1 LSDQTSQKLTAM
13 IENSSELSMRPR
25 MQWPVELLQAGE
37 LLAKAFHFAE
47 AQYHSPWDFA
57 VELCELQQIGLS
69 RCDLRNLV
77 AQGFLDHAEELPTT
91 PSGERRFRPTGRL
104 TFADR
109 TCFVLTK
116 LGRLAIADTD
126 PTRFSNEEKAR
137 QPTQHHPA
145 SISNSDNN
153 GPSNLRVKAIK
164 PIWDPGLL
172 RLSFGDLLVKQF
184 RTHALNQHLI
194 LSAFQEEDWR
204 DRIDD
209 PLPPV
214 DQIEPKRRLH
224 DTIAGLNR
232 HQINHVLHFFG
243 VGSGRGV
250 GWVPK
255 QNASPSTLHL
265 RR

>member
-1 LSDQTSQKLTAM
+1 M
-13 IENSSELSMRPR
+13 IDNSSERSMLPR
-25 MQWPVELLQAGE
+25 LQWPVEFLQAGK
-37 LLAKAFHFAE
+37 LLAKAFNFAE

-126 PTRFSNEEKAR
+126 PTRFSNEEEAR
-137 QPTQHHPA
+137 QPTPRHP
-145 SISNSDNN
+145 SGISNEHNN
-153 GPSNLRVKAIK
+153 GQTNLPLKAIK
-164 PIWDPGLL
+164 PVWDPGLL

-184 RTHALNQHLI
+184 RTHALNQHLV

-214 DQIEPKRRLH
+214 DEIEPKRRLH

-232 HQINHVLHFFG
+232 HQVNHVLRFFG

-250 GWVPK
+250 GWVAT
-255 QNASPSTLHL
+255 QNASTSRYQ